1 MDINVTVIIQI
12 VHFLIAYYVLE
23 RLFFR
28 YALGLIQIRDEQ
40 VIHLKKTVAEE
51 KRNSEILKAHVSDQ
65 WHRYQRLLQHEVPSL
80 NPPRLSLAQQ
90 DQYVSVSA
98 CVAEK
103 EEATLQAEL
112 SHMLVRRVIQ

>member
-28 YALGLIQIRDEQ
+28 YAIGLIQTRDEQ
-40 VIHLKKTVAEE
+40 IIRLKKSVAEE
-51 KRNSEILKAHVSDQ
+51 KRNIEILKTHVSDQ

-80 NPPRLSLAQQ
+80 NPPRISLAPQ
-90 DQYVSVSA
+90 DQYASMSTYSDE
-98 CVAEK
+98 EK
-103 EEATLQAEL
+103 AALREEL
-112 SHMLVRRVIQ
+112 SDMLVRQVLQ